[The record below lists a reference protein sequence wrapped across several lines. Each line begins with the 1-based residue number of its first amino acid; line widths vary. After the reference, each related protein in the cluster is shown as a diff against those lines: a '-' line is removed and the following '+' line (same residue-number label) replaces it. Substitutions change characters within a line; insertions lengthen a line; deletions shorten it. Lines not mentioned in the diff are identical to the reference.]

1 VRFRLH
7 APVQLACLALSLAL
21 PPGVCR
27 ARAPG
32 AAAPRCLARLY
43 GAQALLGVALPA
55 AVVYLTERRFRRNF
69 ALKLH
74 QA

>member
-1 VRFRLH
+1 
-7 APVQLACLALSLAL
+7 
-21 PPGVCR
+21 VCR

-32 AAAPRCLARLY
+32 AATPRCLAGLY

-55 AVVYLTERRFRRNF
+55 TVVYLTERRFRRNF
-69 ALKLH
+69 ALKI